1 MMERSSDRGS
11 IPLSSIFLKC
21 SIYKGCRVCG
31 SFTTHFT
38 TQIQELTIFQN
49 DGMYMHS
56 GSEYVRKLPVAAFMH
71 VLSK

>member
-1 MMERSSDRGS
+1 MGS

-49 DGMYMHS
+49 DGM
-56 GSEYVRKLPVAAFMH
+56 
-71 VLSK
+71 